1 MVQEIINRM
10 PEATGGAMPDANP
23 LSHILRDPP
32 FIQFAQV
39 SAVREA
45 ESAESADVCGLVD
58 VSGLADKVVDAPIAS
73 GSNRTPDART
83 SPPDIIHLDAEAG
96 ERTLDDMETTCID
109 YSPQQNQSLDI
120 K

>member
-39 SAVREA
+39 SAVTEA
-45 ESAESADVCGLVD
+45 ESAESADVCGL
-58 VSGLADKVVDAPIAS
+58 ADKGVDAPIAS
-73 GSNRTPDART
+73 GSNRTLDART
-83 SPPDIIHLDAEAG
+83 SPPDIHHLDAEAG

-109 YSPQQNQSLDI
+109 YSPQQTQSLDI